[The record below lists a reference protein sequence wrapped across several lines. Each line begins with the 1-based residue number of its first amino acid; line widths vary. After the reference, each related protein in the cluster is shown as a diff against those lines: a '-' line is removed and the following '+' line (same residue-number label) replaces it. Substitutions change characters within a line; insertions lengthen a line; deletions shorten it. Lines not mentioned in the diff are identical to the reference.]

1 MTGKSAHQE
10 SEIMLTI
17 NTWCSDPAVNE
28 YFLLLHSGKA
38 YEAMR
43 WAMNLNEVQKTTIA
57 YVGEIIQENDG
68 SRRDD
73 RLKMG

>member
-1 MTGKSAHQE
+1 MTGKSAYYE
-10 SEIMLTI
+10 SEIMLSISTL
-17 NTWCSDPAVNE
+17 CADPAVNE

-43 WAMNLNEVQKTTIA
+43 WAMNLNEVQKTTIV
-57 YVGEIIQENDG
+57 YVGKIIQENEG